1 MVYSNDRYGRS
12 VNDYIKM
19 VESREEYSDGNNLD
33 AREERKWGEIV
44 DRLLEELESRK
55 INGIDDNQRSNKDSE
70 TSY

>member
-55 INGIDDNQRSNKDSE
+55 INEIDDNQRSNKDSE
-70 TSY
+70 RSY

>member
-33 AREERKWGEIV
+33 AREE
-44 DRLLEELESRK
+44 
-55 INGIDDNQRSNKDSE
+55 
-70 TSY
+70 